1 VSLISLLTDF
11 GTRDEYVG
19 VMKAVIWGIAPQ
31 SQIVDIG
38 HQVEP
43 QDIYQAAFLLGAAY
57 PYFGVG
63 SVHVAVVDPGVGGDR
78 RIVGMRFEN
87 QFFIAP
93 DNGLLALVLNRRRP
107 EELVEVSRSE
117 FFLPRVGS
125 TFHGRDIFA
134 PVAAHLASGTALEAL
149 GPQLALDQLHRLSHP
164 PAPEIGQGQIRGAI
178 VQVDRF
184 GNLTTN
190 IGRRQLT
197 EAQAP
202 LDEGCVA
209 VRVGGK
215 TLKGLSACYADVP
228 AGRPLVLMGSR
239 ELLEIAVN
247 QGNARRQ
254 LEVSRGDTV
263 EVVW

>member
-1 VSLISLLTDF
+1 MSLISLLTDF

-31 SQIVDIG
+31 AQIVDIG
-38 HQVEP
+38 HQVET
-43 QDIYQAAFLLGAAY
+43 QDIHQAAFLLGAAY
-57 PYFGVG
+57 PYFGAG
-63 SVHVAVVDPGVGGDR
+63 SVHVIVVDPGVGGDR
-78 RIVGMRFEN
+78 RVVGMGFKN

-93 DNGLLALVLNRRRP
+93 DNGLLALVLNGRRP
-107 EELVEVSRSE
+107 EELVEVNRSE
-117 FFLPRVGS
+117 FFLPRVSS

-134 PVAAHLASGTALEAL
+134 PVAAHLASGTALETL
-149 GPQLALDQLHRLSHP
+149 GPQLTLNQLHRLSSQ
-164 PAPEIGQGQIRGAI
+164 PAPEIGLGHIRGVI
-178 VQVDRF
+178 IQVDRF

-190 IGRRQLT
+190 IGRRQLI

-202 LDEGCVA
+202 SDEGGVA

-215 TLKGLSACYADVP
+215 TLKGLYACYADVP
-228 AGRPLVLMGSR
+228 VGRPLVLMGSR

-247 QGNARRQ
+247 RGNARRQ
-254 LEVSRGDTV
+254 FEVSRGDTV